1 MATSSWTA
9 GTLATKYADATDL
22 TTGAALYPAGRPPHT
37 ESRRSTLCTENPDRS
52 RAGGNCEPE
61 NAMTDP
67 KHPNRGD
74 CSRREAL
81 RLLGAGAGLAAAGG
95 VPARAQQ
102 TFSSVAPPDFP
113 AGAIIRTLQGDMA
126 PEELA
131 AGATLFHEHVGRG
144 DVELAVEEL
153 RACAFDGLR
162 CIVDAATGRRTPE
175 QVDHLNAIADQS
187 EVRIVMAGGYFE
199 DIGFAIYPVRVAEM
213 SEDELV
219 EELVADAAAQRWG
232 AFGEIASSL
241 EMRPDERK
249 VHRAVARAHLRT
261 GIPIFTHTPHE
272 SCPSCAMEQMDV
284 IEGAGVDLS
293 RVVIGHMATIRPEH
307 DPLATHREVARRGAF
322 IGLDTL
328 GHEMSR
334 SDIPAADKVRMVQ
347 DLLEAGLIDHILLSS
362 DQGNVRQFK
371 RYYGHG
377 WSSVLMQFVPK
388 LRYAGVPEEAI
399 HQMLVD
405 NPRRFL
411 AFVPVDE
418 G

>member
-1 MATSSWTA
+1 
-9 GTLATKYADATDL
+9 
-22 TTGAALYPAGRPPHT
+22 
-37 ESRRSTLCTENPDRS
+37 
-52 RAGGNCEPE
+52 
-61 NAMTDP
+61 MTDP
-67 KHPNRGD
+67 KHPTRND
-74 CSRREAL
+74 YSRRDAL
-81 RLLGAGAGLAAAGG
+81 RLLGTAAGAGLAAAAGAPP
-95 VPARAQQ
+95 VRAQQ
-102 TFSSVAPPDFP
+102 TFTSVAPPDFP
-113 AGAIIRTLQGDMA
+113 AGAIIRTLQGDVA
-126 PEELA
+126 PEDLA
-131 AGATLFHEHVGRG
+131 DGATLFHEHVGRG

-153 RACAFDGLR
+153 RACAFDGLG

-175 QVDHLNAIADQS
+175 QVDHLNAVADQS

-213 SEDELV
+213 SEEELV

-272 SCPSCAMEQMDV
+272 SCPTCAMEQLDV

-307 DPLATHREVARRGAF
+307 DPLGTHREVARRGAF

-328 GHEMSR
+328 GHEMGR

-411 AFVPVDE
+411 AFVPAGE